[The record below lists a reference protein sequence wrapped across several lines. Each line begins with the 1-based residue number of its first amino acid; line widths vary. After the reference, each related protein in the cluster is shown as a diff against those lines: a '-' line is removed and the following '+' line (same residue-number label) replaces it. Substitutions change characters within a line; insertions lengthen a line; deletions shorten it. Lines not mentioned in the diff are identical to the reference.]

1 VADPEGEPQAE
12 PSPADAMVPGAG
24 GEAASP
30 GRVGGLGRDY
40 WKLWSASVISNLGDG
55 TSVIAYPWLASLLTR
70 NPGLIAGLGVAQR
83 LPWLLFTLPAGAIT
97 DRSDR
102 RTLMVSM
109 NAIRCVV
116 SLVVA
121 LGVVQ
126 GWMSIPLLYLAVL
139 VLGFAE
145 VLYDNS
151 AQTILPSV
159 VPKERLERAN
169 GNLWGA
175 ELVTNQF
182 LGPPLGGF
190 LIAVA
195 VSLPFFLDGATF
207 ALSAVLIIA
216 ISGSFRAR
224 ATDGGEAEVADR
236 PSMRREIADGVR
248 WLWRHRLL
256 RALAVILGL
265 MNGLTA
271 LAAATYVL
279 FVQEILGLSA
289 AAFGVLMT
297 AAAIGGVVGSQVAPM
312 VSRRLGPGP
321 SLYLTIAA
329 GVVTCGVTGITS
341 SPVVVGVM
349 SATFM
354 FSAVLWNV
362 ITVSL
367 RQTIIPDEL
376 LGRVNSVYR
385 FFGWGMMPVGAL
397 LGGLL
402 VTAMEPA
409 AGREWAL
416 RSPWLVAG
424 AVYALVLVGAGRRL
438 STQAI
443 EAAKAAAG

>member
-1 VADPEGEPQAE
+1 
-12 PSPADAMVPGAG
+12 
-24 GEAASP
+24 
-30 GRVGGLGRDY
+30 
-40 WKLWSASVISNLGDG
+40 
-55 TSVIAYPWLASLLTR
+55 
-70 NPGLIAGLGVAQR
+70 

-102 RTLMVSM
+102 RTLMVAM
-109 NAIRCVV
+109 NTIRCVI

-121 LGVVQ
+121 VGVLQ

-139 VLGFAE
+139 ILGFAE

-159 VPKERLERAN
+159 VPKEHLERAN

-175 ELVTNQF
+175 ELITNQF
-182 LGPPLGGF
+182 MGPPIGGF

-195 VSLPFFLDGATF
+195 VSLPFLLDGVTF
-207 ALSAVLIIA
+207 AVSAVLILA
-216 ISGSFRAR
+216 ISGSFRSRGDEGIGA
-224 ATDGGEAEVADR
+224 AEDAEK
-236 PSMRREIADGVR
+236 SMRREIADGVR

-256 RALAVILGL
+256 RALAIILGL
-265 MNGLTA
+265 MNGLTT
-271 LAAATYVL
+271 LAFATFVL

-289 AAFGVLMT
+289 AAFGILMT
-297 AAAIGGVVGSQVAPM
+297 AGAVGGVVGSQVAPAI
-312 VSRRLGPGP
+312 SRRLGPGP
-321 SLYLTIAA
+321 SLYLTIIA
-329 GVVTCGVTGITS
+329 GVVTSVVTGLTTS
-341 SPVVVGVM
+341 ALVVGLM
-349 SATFM
+349 AAAFM

-367 RQTIIPDEL
+367 RQTIIPDRL

-385 FFGWGMMPVGAL
+385 FFGWGMMPIGAL
-397 LGGLL
+397 LGGVL
-402 VTAMEPA
+402 VTALEPL

-424 AVYALVLVGAGRRL
+424 AVYALVLLAAGRRL

-443 EAAKAAAG
+443 EAAKAAAP

>member
-1 VADPEGEPQAE
+1 
-12 PSPADAMVPGAG
+12 
-24 GEAASP
+24 
-30 GRVGGLGRDY
+30 
-40 WKLWSASVISNLGDG
+40 
-55 TSVIAYPWLASLLTR
+55 LASLLTR

-109 NAIRCVV
+109 NAIRCVI

-121 LGVVQ
+121 VAVLQ
-126 GWMSIPLLYLAVL
+126 GWMTIPLLYLAVL

-151 AQTILPSV
+151 AQTILPSI
-159 VPKERLERAN
+159 VPKEGLERAN

-175 ELVTNQF
+175 ELITNQF
-182 LGPPLGGF
+182 MGPPLGGF

-195 VSLPFFLDGATF
+195 VSLPFLLDGVTF
-207 ALSAVLIIA
+207 AVSAVLIVA

-224 ATDGGEAEVADR
+224 GDAGIEEVQEAA

-256 RALAVILGL
+256 RALAIMLGL
-265 MNGLTA
+265 MNGLTT
-271 LAAATYVL
+271 LAFATFVL

-289 AAFGVLMT
+289 AGFGILMT
-297 AAAIGGVVGSQVAPM
+297 AGAVGGVVGSQVAPAI
-312 VSRRLGPGP
+312 SRRLGPGP
-321 SLYLTIAA
+321 SLYLTIVA
-329 GVVTCGVTGITS
+329 GVVTSVVTGLTS
-341 SPVVVGVM
+341 SALVVGLM
-349 SATFM
+349 AAAFM

-367 RQTIIPDEL
+367 RQTIIPDQL

-385 FFGWGMMPVGAL
+385 FFGWGMMPIGAF
-397 LGGLL
+397 LGGIL
-402 VTAMEPA
+402 VTALEPV

-416 RSPWLVAG
+416 RSAWLVAG
-424 AVYALVLVGAGRRL
+424 GIYAVVLLVARRRL

-443 EAAKAAAG
+443 EAAKAAGP

>member
-1 VADPEGEPQAE
+1 V
-12 PSPADAMVPGAG
+12 VRG
-24 GEAASP
+24 GEALSRVRASGP
-30 GRVGGLGRDY
+30 GRFGGLGRDY
-40 WKLWSASVISNLGDG
+40 WKLWGASVISNLGDG

-70 NPGLIAGLGVAQR
+70 NPALIAGLGVAQR

-102 RTLMVSM
+102 RTLMVAM
-109 NAIRCVV
+109 NTIRCVI

-121 LGVVQ
+121 VGVLQ

-139 VLGFAE
+139 ILGFAE

-159 VPKERLERAN
+159 VPKEHLERAN

-175 ELVTNQF
+175 ELITNQF
-182 LGPPLGGF
+182 MGPPIGGF

-195 VSLPFFLDGATF
+195 VSLPFVLDGVTF
-207 ALSAVLIIA
+207 AVSAVLIFA
-216 ISGSFRAR
+216 ISGSFRAQR
-224 ATDGGEAEVADR
+224 TGDQEAATTATR
-236 PSMRREIADGVR
+236 SMRREIADGVR
-248 WLWRHRLL
+248 WLWRNSLL
-256 RALAVILGL
+256 RALAIILGL
-265 MNGLTA
+265 MNGLTT
-271 LAAATYVL
+271 LAFATFVL
-279 FVQEILGLSA
+279 FVQEILDLSA
-289 AAFGVLMT
+289 GAFGVLMT
-297 AAAIGGVVGSQVAPM
+297 AGAVGGVLGSQAAPA

-321 SLYLTIAA
+321 SLYLTIIA
-329 GVVTCGVTGITS
+329 GAVTSVATGLTS
-341 SPVVVGVM
+341 SALLVGAM
-349 SATFM
+349 AATFM

-385 FFGWGMMPVGAL
+385 FFGWGMMPIGAF
-397 LGGLL
+397 LGGVL
-402 VTAMEPA
+402 VTALEPV

-424 AVYALVLVGAGRRL
+424 AVYALVLLAAGRRL

-443 EAAKAAAG
+443 EAAKAAAP

>member
-1 VADPEGEPQAE
+1 VVR
-12 PSPADAMVPGAG
+12 S
-24 GEAASP
+24 GEALSRARASGP
-30 GRVGGLGRDY
+30 RRFGGLGRDY
-40 WKLWSASVISNLGDG
+40 WKLWTASVISNLGDG

-70 NPGLIAGLGVAQR
+70 NPALIAGLGVAQR
-83 LPWLLFTLPAGAIT
+83 LPWLLFALPAGVIT

-102 RTLMVSM
+102 RRLMVSM
-109 NAIRCVV
+109 NALRCVI

-121 LGVVQ
+121 VGVLQ

-139 VLGFAE
+139 ALGFAE

-159 VPKERLERAN
+159 VPKAHLERAN

-182 LGPPLGGF
+182 LGPPLGGL

-195 VSLPFFLDGATF
+195 VSLPFFLDGASF
-207 ALSAVLIIA
+207 AVSAVLIIA
-216 ISGSFRAR
+216 ISGSYRAKDE
-224 ATDGGEAEVADR
+224 DGQQGVAAPP

-248 WLWRHRLL
+248 WLWRHSLL
-256 RALAVILGL
+256 RALAIILGL
-265 MNGLTA
+265 MNGLTT
-271 LAAATYVL
+271 LAFATFVL
-279 FVQEILGLSA
+279 FVQEILHLSA
-289 AAFGVLMT
+289 GAFGVLMT
-297 AAAIGGVVGSQVAPM
+297 ASAIGGVIGSQAAPA

-321 SLYLTIAA
+321 SLYLTIIT
-329 GVVTCGVTGITS
+329 GVVTSVVTGLTS
-341 SPVVVGVM
+341 SALLVGAMAAV
-349 SATFM
+349 FM
-354 FSAVLWNV
+354 FSAVVWNV

-367 RQTIIPDEL
+367 RQTIIPDAL

-385 FFGWGMMPVGAL
+385 FFGWGMMPIGAL

-402 VTAMEPA
+402 VTGLEPA
-409 AGREWAL
+409 VGREWAL

-424 AVYALVLVGAGRRL
+424 GVYALVLVATGRRL

-443 EAAKAAAG
+443 EAAKGAAP